1 MQIPIYG
8 KRIGKNITVKYQD
21 DEGQPIS
28 GVADVILTGNVGEDY
43 TTDKK
48 IFLATLSKKFKVTLL
63 EISQTSLKKSC
74 MSMSVLMLLLL
85 P

>member
-1 MQIPIYG
+1 MMVLKMQIPIYG

-63 EISQTSLKKSC
+63 KFLRPASRSRVCL
-74 MSMSVLMLLLL
+74 
-85 P
+85 